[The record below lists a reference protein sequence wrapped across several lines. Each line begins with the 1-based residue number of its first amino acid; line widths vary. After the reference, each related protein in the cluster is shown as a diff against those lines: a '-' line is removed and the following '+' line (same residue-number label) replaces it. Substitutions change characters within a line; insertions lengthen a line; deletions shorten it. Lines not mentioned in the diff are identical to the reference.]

1 MKNKKISIIMAAM
14 ITVSSLL
21 VPKVSAAAGNNISVE
36 RIYGSNR
43 YETAIKISERDFDM
57 ATYAVVASGEKY
69 ADALVGG
76 TLAVQGD
83 GPIFLTSK
91 NAIDKATL
99 REIKMLNIKK
109 VFLLG
114 GENTISKTVE
124 QDINKIAEVE
134 RLAGKDRFETAN
146 KIATAR
152 YKISFPHFENAMG
165 DLSASISP
173 KSFADALTA
182 APFVAQLK
190 TDADIYTYLNFYGN
204 SLPPY
209 MVIGGHNSVPK
220 LDSEEYRF
228 YGSNRYHT
236 AVEVAKAYKTHLNK
250 DIKTVVLASGINYP
264 DALASAPL
272 VVNQDGVLLLTS
284 PNKLSEET
292 RKYIKEQKV
301 QKVIIVGGKN
311 SVSNQ
316 VVKDIKNIEF
326 TENEKIVVDNP
337 TLPNKK

>member
-1 MKNKKISIIMAAM
+1 MKIRNINFIIAAM
-14 ITVSSLL
+14 IIASTLII
-21 VPKVSAAAGNNISVE
+21 PKISHAAGNNIYVE

-43 YETAIKISERDFDM
+43 YETAIKISQRDFDM

-91 NAIDKATL
+91 NAIDNSTL
-99 REIKMLNIKK
+99 KELKMLNVKK

-124 QDINKIAEVE
+124 REISKIAKVE
-134 RLAGKDRFETAN
+134 RLTGKDRFDTAN
-146 KIATAR
+146 MIATAR

-165 DLSASISP
+165 DLSAAISP
-173 KSFADALTA
+173 DSFADALTA

-209 MVIGGHNSVPK
+209 MVIGGHKSVPK
-220 LDSEEYRF
+220 LSSEQYRI

-236 AVEVAKAYKTHLNK
+236 AVEVAKAYKTYLNK
-250 DIKTVVLASGINYP
+250 DIKTVVLASGVNYP

-272 VVNQDGVLLLTS
+272 VVNQEAVLLLTS
-284 PNKLSEET
+284 KDRLSEET
-292 RKYIKEQKV
+292 RRYIKDNKIQR
-301 QKVIIVGGKN
+301 VIIVGGNN
-311 SVSNQ
+311 SVSKQ
-316 VVKDIKNIEF
+316 VVRDIKNIDF
-326 TENEKIVVDNP
+326 SQNEKIVVENP
-337 TLPNKK
+337 TLPKSK